1 MYIFL
6 SLIIIALFIV
16 LLLYTIP
23 LKVLFNINSAELSEF
38 HFQTFWLRPVL
49 KGVIREEHKKMVLK
63 VYLLNN
69 KIFTKHLQDKNSSK
83 SFLDKINF
91 LRELHPD
98 FEKLETSYG
107 FEDPSI
113 TGMVYGAI
121 NLLSPYVKSETFYNN
136 ADFSM
141 LQNYFYMDTV
151 FYINIIHL
159 IKVSFKYNQK
169 PKMKILYH
177 SR

>member
-1 MYIFL
+1 
-6 SLIIIALFIV
+6 V
-16 LLLYTIP
+16 P
-23 LKVLFNINSAELSEF
+23 LKVLFNVNSAELPDF
-38 HFQTFWLRPVL
+38 HFQAFWLSPIL
-49 KGVIREEHKKMVLK
+49 KGVIKEEHKKMVLK

-69 KIFTKHLQDKNSSK
+69 KILTKPLQNNNSSK

-91 LRELHPD
+91 LRELHPN

-121 NLLSPYVKSETFYNN
+121 NMLSPYVKSEIFYNN

-141 LQNYFYMDTV
+141 LQNYFYIDTV

-159 IKVSFKYNQK
+159 IKVLFKYNQK
-169 PKMKILYH
+169 PNMKVLYH
-177 SR
+177 NR

>member
-6 SLIIIALFIV
+6 FLIIIVLFIV
-16 LLLYTIP
+16 FLLYAVP
-23 LKVLFNINSAELSEF
+23 LKILFSVNSAELPDF
-38 HFQTFWLRPVL
+38 HFQAFWLRPLL

-69 KIFTKHLQDKNSSK
+69 KIFTKPLQDDNSSK

-98 FEKLETSYG
+98 FEKLEASYG

-113 TGMVYGAI
+113 TGMVYGGI

-141 LQNYFYMDTV
+141 LQDYFYIDTV
-151 FYINIIHL
+151 FYINAVQL
-159 IKVSFKYNQK
+159 IKVLFKYNQK
-169 PKMKILYH
+169 PKMKVLYH